1 MSDYTDH
8 TETQHTEAHQ
18 TLDGRPTRSEPDS
31 AKSDT
36 GEEIYE
42 RRKMRFSWAAKIKWL
57 WSFYMQFKYVL
68 TVLLTLTAAH
78 ALTIVV
84 QPVIFR
90 NIFDSL
96 RNGPESLRDY
106 DDPITLFLVDSGWTT
121 PKELAVVFLA
131 FAGLAFLIYLVVQ
144 NHRAWMNCRLEMEFR
159 QRVFSDIAGF
169 GPRFYG
175 RFNVGDLVTR
185 LTDDVAEKL
194 SWFAC
199 SGIFRFYEAVILLAF
214 GLTVMITLNAEL
226 TLYTMAPL
234 PILVFLFRA
243 SSSRLDRRYDYLQSR
258 ISRLNDLMEACFS
271 GIRVVKAYR
280 QERAQ
285 RRRFGAAV
293 TDRRNAEVSAV
304 KAQTIIE
311 AFYMYVW
318 EFGLVLALVVGGY
331 MVIHDQITLGEYLAF
346 DFFVLLMIMPM
357 LDIGQFLVKGL
368 QSAVSIDRLMELQS
382 HRKTRSVSGEQPVP
396 EKIAGE
402 LIFEDVRLSLDGT
415 RNILDGVDFTIQPGA
430 TVALAGQVGSGKSW
444 AVNLIP
450 RLIDPDS
457 GTVKLDGTPLTDFK
471 IDELRGLIGYVSQEP
486 ALFSD
491 TIRNNILFGR
501 EDISEES
508 LQWAIDISQLRSEIE
523 RFPQGLETP
532 VGSRG
537 LTLSGGQKQ
546 RVAMARALVSKPR
559 ILILDDCTSALDAR
573 TEDQLWEALANLPY
587 QTTTLIITHRTATLR
602 NVDRILVFKDG
613 KIVQDGSHA
622 ELIARENLYAELYRT
637 DELAEQV

>member
-1 MSDYTDH
+1 MSEKT
-8 TETQHTEAHQ
+8 TATQNENEAK
-18 TLDGRPTRSEPDS
+18 TRSAAKDS
-31 AKSDT
+31 F
-36 GEEIYE
+36 EEQEIYE
-42 RRKMRFSWAAKIKWL
+42 RRKMRFTWPAKVKWL

-78 ALTIVV
+78 AATIVV

-96 RNGPESLRDY
+96 RNGPESLNSY
-106 DDPITLFLVDSGWTT
+106 DDPITVFLVNSGWTT
-121 PKELAVVFLA
+121 PKELAVVFIL
-131 FAGLAFLIYLVVQ
+131 FAALSFLIYLVVQ

-159 QRVFSDIAGF
+159 QRVFGDIATY

-175 RFNVGDLVTR
+175 KFNVGDLVTR

-199 SGIFRFYEAVILLAF
+199 SGIFRFYEALILLVF
-214 GLTVMITLNAEL
+214 GLSVMITLNPKL

-258 ISRLNDLMEACFS
+258 ISRLNDMMEACFS

-280 QERAQ
+280 QEKAQ
-285 RRRFGAAV
+285 RNRFSSAV

-331 MVIHDQITLGEYLAF
+331 MVIQGEITLGEYLAF
-346 DFFVLLMIMPM
+346 DFFVMLMIMPM

-382 HRKTRSVSGEQPVP
+382 YKNTRSVSGDKSTP
-396 EKIAGE
+396 EKLDGK
-402 LIFEDVRLSLDGT
+402 LTFENVTLSLDGT
-415 RNILDGVDFTIQPGA
+415 RNIIDDVSFTIKPGA

-457 GTVKLDGTPLTDFK
+457 GLVKLDGIALTEFK

-491 TIRNNILFGR
+491 TIENNVLFGR
-501 EDISEES
+501 KDISDEDM
-508 LQWAIDISQLRSEIE
+508 QWAIDISQLRTEIG
-523 RFPQGLETP
+523 RFPKGLQTP
-532 VGSRG
+532 VGTRG

-546 RVAMARALVSKPR
+546 RVAMARALVTKPR
-559 ILILDDCTSALDAR
+559 ILILDDCTSALDAQ

-602 NVDRILVFKDG
+602 NVDRILVFKNG
-613 KIVQDGSHA
+613 KVIEDGSHR
-622 ELIARENLYAELYRT
+622 ELIASESLYAELYRT